1 MSQLQ
6 DQGTE
11 YYHHPKAP
19 LKITTPERVAA
30 LS

>member
-11 YYHHPKAP
+11 YYHPKAP